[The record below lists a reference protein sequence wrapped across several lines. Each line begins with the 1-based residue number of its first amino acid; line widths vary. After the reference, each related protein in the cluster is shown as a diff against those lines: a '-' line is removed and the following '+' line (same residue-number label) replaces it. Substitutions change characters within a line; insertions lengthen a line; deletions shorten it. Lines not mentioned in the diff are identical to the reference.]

1 MPRYHFDAA
10 DHVHTL
16 DGKPLIGVSRVPA
29 VIAKPLTWWAAGKA
43 LEGFGWTPSQT
54 KDKKPVPKE
63 IRTLAAA
70 GSRSAI
76 EMLTDDQYVQ
86 FLDKCYRAHDAV
98 KNKAATKGTNMH
110 EELETYVKRCIEK
123 EQGEP
128 AVYLA
133 AGFGKEVT
141 LFAVWAVA
149 NVEKFLWSEVYCYSS
164 VHWLGGIVD
173 CGAKMKSGGI
183 AVIDFKSS
191 KEAYPEQFWQC
202 AGYEILIAENGGF
215 DAEGNKVFEL
225 EGEIDQHIIFP
236 FGADE
241 PTAQVSLLTEANQSA
256 FLAALT
262 ILRTQQMFENLKVEP
277 QKRAA

>member
-1 MPRYHFDAA
+1 MPKYHFDAA
-10 DHVHTL
+10 NHVHTL

-43 LEGFGWTPSQT
+43 LEGFGWTPTQT
-54 KDKKPVPKE
+54 KDKKPVPKD

-70 GSRSAI
+70 NCRAVI

-86 FLDKCYRAHDAV
+86 FLDKCYRAHDAT

-110 EELETYVKRCIEK
+110 ADLEAYVKSCIERNGGIPLAHSVN
-123 EQGEP
+123 ETP
-128 AVYLA
+128 AVSCFVDWSLD
-133 AGFGKEVT
+133 
-141 LFAVWAVA
+141 
-149 NVEKFLWSEVYCYSS
+149 NVERFLWSEVHCYSS

-173 CGAKMKSGGI
+173 CGALMKSGGI

-202 AGYEILIAENGGF
+202 AGYEILITENGGF
-215 DAEGNKVFEL
+215 NAEGEKIFEL
-225 EGEIDQHIIFP
+225 EGSIDQHIIFP
-236 FGADE
+236 FGAEE
-241 PTAQVSLLTEANQSA
+241 PTAQVSLLTEANKSA

-262 ILRTQQMFENLKVEP
+262 ILRTQQMFENLKAEP
-277 QKRAA
+277 QKKAA